1 MALPRIAIVGR
12 PNVGKSSL
20 VNMLARAKVAIVD
33 PTPGVTRDRVT
44 TVVELDGPEQEAP
57 SRLVEVTDTGGY
69 GVYTAEGARY
79 NEIGADLSLLSEDI
93 ETQIGEAVRIADL
106 ILFVVDAQA
115 GITALDETIAQIL
128 RQRRAR
134 EDGAHIPLL
143 IVANKVDAESW
154 EPHAAEFSELGFGAP
169 LIVSAKNNRYRR
181 QFIEALYEALPDV
194 PRDQSEDS
202 EPEMRL
208 AIVGKRNAGK
218 STLVNA
224 LAGEQRVIVSEIA
237 GATRDAV
244 DVRFHLNGRT
254 FLAIDTAG
262 FRKRKS
268 LADQIEWY
276 ATHRSLRSIRRADV
290 VVLLLD
296 AVADISGVDK
306 RLAREIADNFKPC
319 VIAVNKWDLAEGRP
333 TNKGRPVSIE
343 DYRRYIE
350 KELRGLREAP
360 IVFISAADER
370 GLRDIVEVAE
380 DLREQARQRVPTG
393 KLNNILRDILST
405 RGPSSKLGTQAK
417 ILYVAQVAVE
427 PPTIV
432 LVVNHAELF
441 TPEYERYLL
450 NRIAERTP
458 FQETPIRLLIRD
470 RKRARLEDLKAGRHR
485 DERAAQ
491 GLDPDAPQGEKQS
504 IPPRPKI
511 PRVAHGLV
519 PDDVDLENMTD
530 EEIAKLMGAD

>member
-33 PTPGVTRDRVT
+33 PTPGVTRDRVS
-44 TVVELDGPEQEAP
+44 TVVELAGPSESDP
-57 SRLVEVTDTGGY
+57 VRMVEVTDTGGY

-79 NEIGADLSLLSEDI
+79 NDIGADLSLLSGDI
-93 ETQIGEAVRIADL
+93 EAQIGEAVRRADL
-106 ILFVVDAQA
+106 ILFVVDAQS
-115 GITALDETIAQIL
+115 GVMPLDETVAQLL
-128 RQRRAR
+128 RKARSR
-134 EDGAHIPLL
+134 EDAPDIPLL
-143 IVANKVDAESW
+143 VVANKVDADSW
-154 EPHAAEFSELGFGAP
+154 EPHAAEFASLGFGAP
-169 LIVSAKNNRYRR
+169 LIISAKNNRYRR
-181 QFIEALYEALPDV
+181 QFMEAVYEALPHV
-194 PRDQSEDS
+194 PRDQTEDV

-237 GATRDAV
+237 GATRDSV
-244 DVRFHLNGRT
+244 DVRFQMDGRA

-276 ATHRSLRSIRRADV
+276 ATHRALRSIRRANV

-296 AVADISGVDK
+296 AVEDISGVDK
-306 RLAREIADNFKPC
+306 RLAREISDNFKPC
-319 VIAVNKWDLAEGRP
+319 VIAVNKWDLAEGRI
-333 TNKGRPVSIE
+333 TSKGRPVSVE
-343 DYRRYIE
+343 DYRKYIE
-350 KELRGLREAP
+350 KEIRGLRQAP
-360 IVFISAADER
+360 IVFISAENGR
-370 GLRDIVEVAE
+370 GLRDVVSVAE
-380 DLREQARQRVPTG
+380 ELHEQARQRVPTG
-393 KLNNILRDILST
+393 KLNEMLREILTS
-405 RGPSSKLGTQAK
+405 RGPTSKLGTQAK
-417 ILYVAQVAVE
+417 VLYTAQVSTE

-450 NRIAERTP
+450 NRLSERTP
-458 FQETPIRLLIRD
+458 FEEVPIRLLIRD
-470 RKRARLEDLKAGRHR
+470 RKRARLEDLKAGHHR
-485 DERAAQ
+485 ARRQAE
-491 GLDPDAPQGEKQS
+491 GLDPDAPMEEDQ

-511 PRVAHGLV
+511 PRVSQGLA
-519 PDDVDLENMTD
+519 PDDADLENMTD
-530 EEIAKLMGAD
+530 AEIARLMDLD